1 MIEGD
6 DTAVCAAA
14 RMVDI
19 GCVNLLLEHG
29 ARADLGHP
37 LAYLGESFHEDSQD
51 SFMLQVCLSFPSD
64 R

>member
-1 MIEGD
+1 MIKGD

-19 GCVNLLLEHG
+19 GCMDLLLEHG

-37 LAYLGESFHEDSQD
+37 LAYFGESFHKDSQD
-51 SFMLQVCLSFPSD
+51 SFMFRVCRSFPSS